1 MLMTLPPGAVIQI
14 PTKKLA
20 DQMRAAFVNEGSMI
34 SDLRF
39 QISEPVLLCTRSY
52 LDERDAA
59 EFRLHR
65 RIMELEL
72 KGRSQ

>member
-1 MLMTLPPGAVIQI
+1 MSLPAGTVIQA
-14 PTKKLA
+14 PTKELA

-39 QISEPVLLCTRSY
+39 QISEPVLLCTPSY
-52 LDERDAA
+52 LDGRDAA
-59 EFRLHR
+59 ELQLHR